1 MSYIRN
7 GWYVAGWVDQ
17 LGEEPTR
24 IRIMDEWVA
33 LYRLADGTPTAIG
46 DICPHRFASL
56 SQGKIVDDMLQCPYH
71 GLRYDK
77 DGVCRFNPHGDR
89 TIPPRAKVASYPL
102 VERYNALWIWM
113 GDREKVDAELI
124 PDLEQFDKP
133 ALARSHG
140 YLHVRAN
147 YQLVADNLLDLTH
160 AEFLHPFLVPEGAA
174 ERTRLDVR
182 QDGVTVWSMMWIDHQ
197 PITPLFSLVWDNDET
212 QAQFRSHTM
221 WTAPSSIAIDTGMA
235 KEGEDEMDWPTLPSF
250 HLLTPE
256 TENSAHYFW
265 MIGRN
270 RRVEDSELGVNIHN
284 AIHQAFTTEDEPM
297 IARAQD
303 NMGEAD
309 FWDLEPA
316 ILSSDK
322 AAIRARRIT
331 QKLIR
336 EEGREAPASVKEATA
351 ASLETV

>member
-1 MSYIRN
+1 M
-7 GWYVAGWVDQ
+7 GDQ
-17 LGEEPTR
+17 
-24 IRIMDEWVA
+24 D
-33 LYRLADGTPTAIG
+33 LADP
-46 DICPHRFASL
+46 D
-56 SQGKIVDDMLQCPYH
+56 
-71 GLRYDK
+71 
-77 DGVCRFNPHGDR
+77 
-89 TIPPRAKVASYPL
+89 
-102 VERYNALWIWM
+102 
-113 GDREKVDAELI
+113 LI
-124 PDLEQFDKP
+124 PDLDVFDKP

-147 YQLVADNLLDLTH
+147 YQLIVDNLLDLTH

-182 QDGVTVWSMMWIDHQ
+182 QEGQSVWSMMWIDRQ
-197 PITPLFSLVWDNDET
+197 PITPLFNLVWDNDET
-212 QAQFRSHTM
+212 VVQFRSHTM
-221 WTAPSSIAIDTGMA
+221 WTAPSAIGIDTGMA
-235 KEGEDEMDWPTLPSF
+235 KEGENDADWPTLPSF

-256 TENSAHYFW
+256 TETSAHYFW

-270 RRVEDSELGVNIHN
+270 RRIEDEELGQNIHN

-297 IARAQD
+297 IARAQE

-309 FWDLEPA
+309 FWELEPS

-336 EEGREAPASVKEATA
+336 EEGKTILVDKI
-351 ASLETV
+351 